1 MQVFDSLRLRRSAK
15 ITQQDWK
22 KLKAGG
28 KRLMVSAALPEWT
41 AKSPMAK
48 PPHRQQPVGLEE
60 QAASCDN
67 SR

>member
-1 MQVFDSLRLRRSAK
+1 MQVFDSLRLRRSAI
-15 ITQQDWK
+15 ITQQGWK

-48 PPHRQQPVGLEE
+48 PHCWQSAGLEE